1 MVKSEINI
9 MTWIDQIVNCK
20 RMNIVSNFIQKYAFW
35 VYLLQTTV
43 TMTLPFAT
51 MMWIYDKQTPF
62 IYTIFL
68 CFVLNR
74 MCNFITKDEVQLK
87 NIKASIQIS

>member
-51 MMWIYDKQTPF
+51 MMCIYDKQTLF
-62 IYTIFL
+62 INSIFL

-74 MCNFITKDEVQLK
+74 MCNFITIDEVHLK
-87 NIKASIQIS
+87 NIKVSIQIS